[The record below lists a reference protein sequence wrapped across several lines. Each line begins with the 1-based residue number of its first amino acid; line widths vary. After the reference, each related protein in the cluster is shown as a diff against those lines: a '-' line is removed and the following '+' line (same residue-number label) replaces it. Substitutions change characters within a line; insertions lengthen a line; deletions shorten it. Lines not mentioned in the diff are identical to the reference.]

1 MEVAVNKS
9 LLISGIYLIFFEIM
23 LRVSSMY
30 NFKQEFPTIH
40 FRKQD
45 IEKKCFEILYPINIL
60 VT

>member
-45 IEKKCFEILYPINIL
+45 IKKSVLKSCILLTY
-60 VT
+60 

>member
-30 NFKQEFPTIH
+30 NF
-40 FRKQD
+40 
-45 IEKKCFEILYPINIL
+45 
-60 VT
+60 

>member
-45 IEKKCFEILYPINIL
+45 IKKKSVLKSCILLTY
-60 VT
+60 